1 MIINIVLVAGG
12 FYLGFAIAALMGA
25 SRRGEDE

>member
-12 FYLGFAIAALMGA
+12 FYLGFAIAALIGT
-25 SRRGEDE
+25 SRRDENE